1 MKKYSFSS
9 DLLLFTAEKSLETKQ
24 CLYPRKQQKKKYNAE
39 NFKHRKN
46 KNEKG
51 KDGNFQ

>member
-9 DLLLFTAEKSLETKQ
+9 DLLLFTAERIFGNKTMPLPQETA
-24 CLYPRKQQKKKYNAE
+24 KKYNAE